1 MFFATMMKEEN
12 LIPFLERVLNKQIT
26 HLVYLHSQE
35 AIKTEYKSKGVVL
48 DVLCWDDEGNVYD
61 VELQTS
67 NKKNEVLR
75 SRIYHSK
82 MDAKKYPPGTNYK
95 DVKEAYVIFICTF
108 DPIGDGVIRYTY
120 STRNDEP
127 PHKALGDGRHTV
139 FINIY
144 GQQKKLRKGL
154 VSLVKLFKN
163 NRATDSYTKK
173 LLEEMQ
179 RVKEDEEWKDM
190 YAWMMDHDEQM
201 RDEGEIRGV
210 IKLYDDEMHL
220 SPAEIIAKIM
230 ARFGLDETSA
240 TRYVEETLHLE
251 PA

>member
-1 MFFATMMKEEN
+1 MQ
-12 LIPFLERVLNKQIT
+12 PP
-26 HLVYLHSQE
+26 
-35 AIKTEYKSKGVVL
+35 
-48 DVLCWDDEGNVYD
+48 
-61 VELQTS
+61 S
-67 NKKNEVLR
+67 NNR
-75 SRIYHSK
+75 
-82 MDAKKYPPGTNYK
+82 
-95 DVKEAYVIFICTF
+95 
-108 DPIGDGVIRYTY
+108 
-120 STRNDEP
+120 
-127 PHKALGDGRHTV
+127 LGDGRHTV

-163 NRATDSYTKK
+163 NWATDSYTKK

-220 SPAEIIAKIM
+220 STAEIISKIM
-230 ARFGLDETSA
+230 VRFGLDETAA